1 MSLLCMGFLEQ
12 WANANA
18 LCCGKPNQTSHQ
30 SFKQQ
35 RTHILADK
43 LLLTCA
49 DAFVRVGNR
58 TECAL
63 LELCAKLGVEVGT
76 LQQAHQIVQ
85 VYPFSSD
92 RKRMTSITFQTGAS

>member
-1 MSLLCMGFLEQ
+1 MIDLLSSVPTDICGVFTY
-12 WANANA
+12 A
-18 LCCGKPNQTSHQ
+18 LCLWHN
-30 SFKQQ
+30 
-35 RTHILADK
+35 
-43 LLLTCA
+43 A

-63 LELCAKLGVEVGT
+63 LELCAKLGVELGP

>member
-1 MSLLCMGFLEQ
+1 MVSSSLLH
-12 WANANA
+12 N
-18 LCCGKPNQTSHQ
+18 
-30 SFKQQ
+30 
-35 RTHILADK
+35 
-43 LLLTCA
+43 A

-63 LELCAKLGVEVGT
+63 LELCAKLGVELGP

-85 VYPFSSD
+85 VYPFSD

>member
-1 MSLLCMGFLEQ
+1 MCFPDYPPIYVLSSSL
-12 WANANA
+12 WHNAD
-18 LCCGKPNQTSHQ
+18 G
-30 SFKQQ
+30 
-35 RTHILADK
+35 
-43 LLLTCA
+43 
-49 DAFVRVGNR
+49 FVRVGNR

-63 LELCAKLGVEVGT
+63 LELCSKLGVELGP